1 MSVANIANMARTFQ
15 AGREAPALG
24 DHPGAK
30 PAVDQLGERISRVTR
45 IGDDECATAI
55 PVRPLNQ
62 AMACVGGRAFGCIF
76 KPAIGVF
83 A

>member
-15 AGREAPALG
+15 AGREAPSRG

-30 PAVDQLGERISRVTR
+30 PTVDQLAERISRVTR

-55 PVRPLNQ
+55 PVRPLDQ
-62 AMACVGGRAFGCIF
+62 AMACVGSQAFGRIF